1 MLCVKSYADLREQD
15 IRCREQH
22 WCYVILFNLRELTPA
37 GRILI
42 NNLDY
47 FDLDSGKN
55 VVYFIPG
62 FLNNPYGGLISG
74 ILGHFGY
81 PDTVNVRNYGSVHF
95 YFSEFINCVHELE
108 KNNNIRWRY
117 SGECELLLINLKED
131 RSLILNDFYAYNMD
145 DIVRNGRS
153 ISSFIRA
160 TINVG
165 KDSIDKRTAKRK
177 IDSIYAE
184 MILPAMESSE
194 PKLHC
199 TGSVFLEKI
208 NLFKK
213 NYYFISYSSKD
224 YRKVNEIRELI
235 EKAGVQCW
243 MAPRDIPYG
252 TNYAHMIEISIKNAE
267 KFILMLSES
276 AVWSVWVEKELQRAI
291 HYFQH
296 NAANKI
302 IAAWVDEP
310 IVLDDTP
317 MGYTLEGVQLAG
329 RLSKTAEYI
338 KLLPQKTQERLSLIE
353 KLEKTAACFDDNLV
367 TVNWIKTRFEM
378 LLGVSNSMLRHIE
391 NIKNDDICAARAKL
405 KELNERLKAD
415 LKKMKKFE
423 TVKTRLFISS
433 FEDSAE
439 TCDEIK
445 EVIST
450 ILQII
455 KQIG

>member
-1 MLCVKSYADLREQD
+1 MGTVKTTTNSDGSTTTSKLRFSYD
-15 IRCREQH
+15 
-22 WCYVILFNLRELTPA
+22 
-37 GRILI
+37 
-42 NNLDY
+42 
-47 FDLDSGKN
+47 
-55 VVYFIPG
+55 
-62 FLNNPYGGLISG
+62 
-74 ILGHFGY
+74 
-81 PDTVNVRNYGSVHF
+81 
-95 YFSEFINCVHELE
+95 
-108 KNNNIRWRY
+108 
-117 SGECELLLINLKED
+117 
-131 RSLILNDFYAYNMD
+131 
-145 DIVRNGRS
+145 
-153 ISSFIRA
+153 
-160 TINVG
+160 
-165 KDSIDKRTAKRK
+165 
-177 IDSIYAE
+177 
-184 MILPAMESSE
+184 
-194 PKLHC
+194 
-199 TGSVFLEKI
+199 
-208 NLFKK
+208 
-213 NYYFISYSSKD
+213 KD

-391 NIKNDDICAARAKL
+391 NIKNDDICAAHAKL